1 MPTYSKRRSSSKSIL
16 RIVAVAALAIAC
28 VVGLMYEELAFKH
41 RQRTTWTTVTA
52 TVEQSRLRPIAGYA
66 LEYGSKKLYEV
77 DVFASYSM
85 NNVQHKEWVPLSQA
99 PLSLAEA
106 QSMSPRLKGRSCFV
120 RWDPSSPDQRIA
132 DLR

>member
-52 TVEQSRLRPIAGYA
+52 T